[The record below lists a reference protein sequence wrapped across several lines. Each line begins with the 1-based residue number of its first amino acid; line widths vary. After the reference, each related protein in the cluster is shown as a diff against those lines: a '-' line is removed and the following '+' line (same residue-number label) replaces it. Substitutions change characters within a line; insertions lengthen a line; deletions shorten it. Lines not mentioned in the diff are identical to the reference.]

1 MRPDPVLC
9 WGGDGDQ
16 GSDPHNAGIADLYY
30 RAYDI
35 GVSFVL
41 SVLEWGGICCG

>member
-1 MRPDPVLC
+1 MRSGPFLDR
-9 WGGDGDQ
+9 GGDGDQ

-30 RAYDI
+30 RAYDG

-41 SVLEWGGICCG
+41 PVLEWGGI